1 VISRRNRVDGR
12 DGDEAA
18 NPWRGTRPELVLAVL
33 LTVAAGAAGYVMAG
47 WTGLSAV
54 VIVAAAAA
62 LAVLRALLPRLAPD
76 QIRTVTAK
84 PTARALSGYGQRLLA
99 VQNAMS
105 SLAFY
110 NDELRPLLENLL
122 AVRLAERHGVYLH
135 RDPAA
140 ARALLC
146 VDAHDA
152 DLWTWIDPATRP
164 KESRRGDAD
173 RSGIPGRT
181 LARLIDR
188 LETL

>member
-1 VISRRNRVDGR
+1 VISRQSRADGP
-12 DGDEAA
+12 DGDEAV
-18 NPWRGTRPELVLAVL
+18 NPWRGTRPELVLAVSL
-33 LTVAAGAAGYVMAG
+33 AAAAGAAGYVMAG

-76 QIRTVTAK
+76 QTRTVRAK
-84 PTARALSGYGQRLLA
+84 PPARALSGYGQRLLA
-99 VQNAMS
+99 VQNAIS

-122 AVRLAERHGVYLH
+122 AVRLAEHHGVYLH

-146 VDAHDA
+146 ADARDA
-152 DLWTWIDPATRP
+152 DLWIWIDPATRP
-164 KESRRGDAD
+164 KESPRGDAD

-188 LETL
+188 LEAL